1 MKDRNRN
8 DDRVASANMTGLKRS
23 HPLRFSQDRQSHPFY
38 QVLNR
43 CRSLTL
49 VYCVLALAG
58 AVEPLKDPGL
68 AVLGWLSMAILSV
81 GMGMIFAIGT
91 EYSEVAERFVQPI
104 QYLMLPIS
112 GAFFMVAW
120 LPKFAADLA
129 LYNPTVHCYEMFRAG
144 FLGESVTTHYSPW
157 YPITFGIVLIFF
169 GLVSINSV
177 RDNLHTG

>member
-1 MKDRNRN
+1 M
-8 DDRVASANMTGLKRS
+8 
-23 HPLRFSQDRQSHPFY
+23 
-38 QVLNR
+38 
-43 CRSLTL
+43 
-49 VYCVLALAG
+49 LALAG